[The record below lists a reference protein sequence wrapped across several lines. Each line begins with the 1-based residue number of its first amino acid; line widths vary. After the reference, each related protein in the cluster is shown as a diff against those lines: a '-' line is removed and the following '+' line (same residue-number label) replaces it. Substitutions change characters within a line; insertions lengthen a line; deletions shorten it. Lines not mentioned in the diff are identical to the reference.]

1 LPKAALI
8 FKFVTQIVN
17 YKAMN
22 ISDNIK
28 RVREAKNL
36 TQKEVIMAIDMGAA
50 MYSRIESGKIEPS
63 LTTLEKIAKAL
74 GVSLVEL
81 IQSDESLSDVN
92 SVDKSLME
100 KVWLME
106 ALNDEERKIIYTML
120 DAFIGKKNKRTPF
133 RTFFMMCI
141 NKAWQR
147 WAFYTI
153 LRPTMRV
160 YFNW

>member
-1 LPKAALI
+1 M
-8 FKFVTQIVN
+8 VN

-22 ISDNIK
+22 IGDNIK

-50 MYSRIESGKIEPS
+50 MYSRIESGKTEPS

-81 IQSDESLSDVN
+81 IQSNESLSDVN

-100 KVWLME
+100 KVRLME
-106 ALNDEERKIIYTML
+106 ALNDEERKTIYTML
-120 DAFIGKKNKRTPF
+120 DAFIGKKKLKDALSNV
-133 RTFFMMCI
+133 
-141 NKAWQR
+141 
-147 WAFYTI
+147 
-153 LRPTMRV
+153 LHDV
-160 YFNW
+160 H

>member
-1 LPKAALI
+1 M
-8 FKFVTQIVN
+8 VN

-22 ISDNIK
+22 IGDNIK

-50 MYSRIESGKIEPS
+50 MYSRIESGKTEPS
-63 LTTLEKIAKAL
+63 LTTLEKVAKAL

-100 KVWLME
+100 KVRLME
-106 ALNDEERKIIYTML
+106 ALNDEERKTIYTML
-120 DAFIGKKNKRTPF
+120 DAFIGKKKLKDALSNV
-133 RTFFMMCI
+133 
-141 NKAWQR
+141 
-147 WAFYTI
+147 
-153 LRPTMRV
+153 LHDV
-160 YFNW
+160 H

>member
-1 LPKAALI
+1 M
-8 FKFVTQIVN
+8 FKFVAQIVN

-22 ISDNIK
+22 IGDNIK

-50 MYSRIESGKIEPS
+50 MYSRIESGKTEPS

-100 KVWLME
+100 KVRLME
-106 ALNDEERKIIYTML
+106 ALNDEERKTIYTML
-120 DAFIGKKNKRTPF
+120 DAFIGKKKLKDALSNV
-133 RTFFMMCI
+133 
-141 NKAWQR
+141 
-147 WAFYTI
+147 
-153 LRPTMRV
+153 LHDV
-160 YFNW
+160 H